1 MTSPGMLRIGLTPAG
16 AVSVNLT
23 RPLVARVFIGQN
35 PEAVVKTVP
44 YLYTLC
50 AHAQRA
56 AAQAALAAAGGVPAR
71 TLDADELWL
80 EVVHEN
86 FWRLLLDWPVVF
98 GLAPAKAEFVRWR
111 GERFGPQRNAA
122 TRDVLVRVLQP
133 LIENCLAATVD
144 RPTATEFD
152 FPGLT
157 PADWLAYCRGAHAAV
172 PASRRPASVAEALLR
187 RLAEVTRAVQ
197 ALENG
202 LPFPMAAAGEA
213 GWGVGQSLTAR
224 GVLTHAARVEDGVV
238 TDYRVWA
245 PTDCHFADAGG
256 LQALLAGSVWPEQM
270 ALRQRID
277 QAVLALDP
285 CLPYVVEWDDA

>member
-56 AAQAALAAAGGVPAR
+56 AAQAALVAAGGVPAR

-144 RPTATEFD
+144 RPT
-152 FPGLT
+152 GLHT
-157 PADWLAYCRGAHAAV
+157 AGGRMLRCRQVGVPLRWPRPCYVVWLKSHGPCRLWRTGCRFRW
-172 PASRRPASVAEALLR
+172 RRPVR
-187 RLAEVTRAVQ
+187 R
-197 ALENG
+197 
-202 LPFPMAAAGEA
+202 AGA
-213 GWGVGQSLTAR
+213 WGKV
-224 GVLTHAARVEDGVV
+224 
-238 TDYRVWA
+238 
-245 PTDCHFADAGG
+245 
-256 LQALLAGSVWPEQM
+256 
-270 ALRQRID
+270 
-277 QAVLALDP
+277 
-285 CLPYVVEWDDA
+285 